1 MKALSLSLRLGATA
15 DIPIRVESDELTFA
29 PITAI
34 TKAAP
39 VAITSTGHGI
49 PDGWRAAVL
58 NAGGMTELNGTWNA
72 IRDSDFRRLAVID
85 ANTIAFPGVTSA
97 GFRTY
102 TSGGELAYYAPK
114 DLSGYTAAR
123 MDIKRAV
130 GGTVFASLNTT
141 DGTIEIDATNGAVWL
156 HITPTTLVELA
167 AGDYVFDIELLDG
180 TDVLALCS
188 ADSVLHL
195 LPEVTTST

>member
-1 MKALSLSLRLGATA
+1 MKTLTLSLRLGATA

-29 PITAI
+29 PITAM
-34 TKAAP
+34 TKSAP
-39 VAITSTGHGI
+39 VHIASTGHGI

-58 NAGGMTELNGTWNA
+58 NAGGMTELNAAWNA

-141 DGTIEIDATNGAVWL
+141 DGTIEIDAANGAVWL

-180 TDVLALCS
+180 AAVLALCS
-188 ADSVLHL
+188 ADSMLHL
-195 LPEVTTST
+195 LPEVTTSA

>member
-58 NAGGMTELNGTWNA
+58 NVGGMTELNAVWNA

-85 ANTIAFPGVTSA
+85 VNTIAFPGVTSA

-102 TSGGELAYYAPK
+102 TTGGELAYYAPK

-130 GGTVFASLNTT
+130 GGAVLASLSTT
-141 DGTIEIDATNGAVWL
+141 DGTIEIDSANSAVWL
-156 HITPTTLVELA
+156 HIVPTTLVELA

-188 ADSVLHL
+188 AESVLHL

>member
-1 MKALSLSLRLGATA
+1 MKTLTLSLRIGATA

-29 PITAI
+29 PIAAM

-39 VAITSTGHGI
+39 VHITSTGHGI

-72 IRDSDFRRLAVID
+72 IRDSDFRRLAVI
-85 ANTIAFPGVTSA
+85 AVNTIAFPGVTSA

-102 TSGGELAYYAPK
+102 TTCGELAYYAPK
-114 DLSGYTAAR
+114 DLSGYTSAR

-130 GGTVFASLNTT
+130 GGTVLASLNTT
-141 DGTIEIDATNGAVWL
+141 DGTIEIDAPNSAVWL
-156 HITPTTLVELA
+156 HVTPTTLVDLT
-167 AGDYVFDIELLDG
+167 AGDYVFDIELIDG

>member
-1 MKALSLSLRLGATA
+1 MKTLTLSLRLGATA

-29 PITAI
+29 PITAM
-34 TKAAP
+34 TKSAP
-39 VAITSTGHGI
+39 VHIASTGHGI

-130 GGTVFASLNTT
+130 GGAVLASLSTT
-141 DGTIEIDATNGAVWL
+141 DGTIEIYAANSAVWL
-156 HITPTTLVELA
+156 HVTPTTLVDLTA
-167 AGDYVFDIELLDG
+167 SDYVFDIELIDG

>member
-1 MKALSLSLRLGATA
+1 MKTLTLSLRLGATE

-29 PITAI
+29 PITGMA
-34 TKAAP
+34 KSAP
-39 VAITSTGHGI
+39 VRITSTGHGI
-49 PDGWRAAVL
+49 PDGWRAVVL
-58 NAGGMTELNGTWNA
+58 NAGGMTELNAAWSA

-85 ANTIAFPGVTSA
+85 ANTITLPGVTSA

-102 TSGGELAYYAPK
+102 SSGGDLAYYAPK
-114 DLSGYTAAR
+114 DLSSYTAAR

-130 GGTVFASLNTT
+130 GGTVLASLNTAG
-141 DGTIEIDATNGAVWL
+141 GTIEIDAANSAVWL
-156 HITPTTLVELA
+156 HVTPTTLVELA

-188 ADSVLHL
+188 AESVLHL

>member
-29 PITAI
+29 PITAM
-34 TKAAP
+34 TKSAP
-39 VAITSTGHGI
+39 VNISSTANGI

-58 NAGGMTELNGTWNA
+58 NAGGMTELNAAWNA

-85 ANTIAFPGVTSA
+85 VNTIAFPGVTSA

-102 TSGGELAYYAPK
+102 TTGGELAYYTPK
-114 DLSGYTAAR
+114 DLAGYTGAR

-130 GGTVFASLNTT
+130 GGTVLASLNTT
-141 DGTIEIDATNGAVWL
+141 DGTIEIDAPNSAVWL
-156 HITPTTLVELA
+156 HVTPTTLVDLT
-167 AGDYVFDIELLDG
+167 AGDYVFDIELIDG

>member
-29 PITAI
+29 PITAM

-39 VAITSTGHGI
+39 VHITSTGHGI

-58 NAGGMTELNGTWNA
+58 NAGGMTELNAAWNA
-72 IRDSDFRRLAVID
+72 IRDNDFHRISVLDVD
-85 ANTIAFPGVTSA
+85 TVVFPGITSR

-102 TSGGELAYYAPK
+102 TTGGDLAYYLPK
-114 DLSGYTAAR
+114 DLSGYTGAR
-123 MDIKRAV
+123 MDIKRAP
-130 GGTVFASLNTT
+130 GGTVLASLNAAG
-141 DGTIEIDATNGAVWL
+141 GTIEIDAPNSAVWL
-156 HITPTTLVELA
+156 HIVPTTLATLT
-167 AGDYVFDIELLDG
+167 AGDYLFDIELIDG

>member
-1 MKALSLSLRLGATA
+1 MKTLTLSLRLGATA

-29 PITAI
+29 PITAM
-34 TKAAP
+34 TKSAP
-39 VAITSTGHGI
+39 VHIASTGHGI

-58 NAGGMTELNGTWNA
+58 NAGGMTELNAAWNA

-85 ANTIAFPGVTSA
+85 VNTIAFPGVTSA

-102 TSGGELAYYAPK
+102 TTGGELAYYTPK
-114 DLSGYTAAR
+114 DLAGYTGAR

-130 GGTVFASLNTT
+130 GGAVLASLSTT
-141 DGTIEIDATNGAVWL
+141 DGTIEIDAPNCAVWL

-167 AGDYVFDIELLDG
+167 AGDYVFDIELITS

-188 ADSVLHL
+188 AESVLHL
-195 LPEVTTST
+195 LPEITTST

>member
-1 MKALSLSLRLGATA
+1 MNPDRLTIITRLGSTD
-15 DIPIRVESDELTFA
+15 DIPIRVEGDIEFA
-29 PITAI
+29 LIASISKGAPCRIVTQ
-34 TKAAP
+34 AANP
-39 VAITSTGHGI
+39 LL
-49 PDGWRAAVL
+49 DGWRTQVVDAAGMIGL
-58 NAGGMTELNGTWNA
+58 NDAPAMRVTVINDTTIDLAEVSTLGQRAHTAGTGALK
-72 IRDSDFRRLAVID
+72 FR
-85 ANTIAFPGVTSA
+85 
-97 GFRTY
+97 
-102 TSGGELAYYAPK
+102 APK

-130 GGTVFASLNTT
+130 GGAVLASLSTT
-141 DGTIEIDATNGAVWL
+141 DGTIEIDAPNGAVWL

-195 LPEVTTST
+195 LPEITTST

>member
-1 MKALSLSLRLGATA
+1 MKTLTLSLRLGATA
-15 DIPIRVESDELTFA
+15 DIPIRVESDELSFA
-29 PITAI
+29 PITAM
-34 TKAAP
+34 TKSAP
-39 VAITSTGHGI
+39 VHIASTGHGI

-85 ANTIAFPGVTSA
+85 VNTIAFPGVTSA

-102 TSGGELAYYAPK
+102 TTGGELAYYAPK
-114 DLSGYTAAR
+114 DLSGYTSAR

-130 GGTVFASLNTT
+130 GGTVLASLNTT
-141 DGTIEIDATNGAVWL
+141 DGTIEIDAPNSAVWL
-156 HITPTTLVELA
+156 HVTPTTLVDLT
-167 AGDYVFDIELLDG
+167 AGDYVFDIELIDG

>member
-1 MKALSLSLRLGATA
+1 MKTLTLSLRLGATA

-29 PITAI
+29 PITAM
-34 TKAAP
+34 TKSAP
-39 VAITSTGHGI
+39 VHIASTGHGI

-85 ANTIAFPGVTSA
+85 VNTIAFPGVTSA

-114 DLSGYTAAR
+114 DLSSYTGAR

-130 GGTVFASLNTT
+130 GGAVLASLSTT
-141 DGTIEIDATNGAVWL
+141 DGTIEIDAPNGAVWL
-156 HITPTTLVELA
+156 HVTPTTLVELA
-167 AGDYVFDIELLDG
+167 ACDYVFDIELVDG
-180 TDVLALCS
+180 ADVLALCS
-188 ADSVLHL
+188 AESVLHL
-195 LPEVTTST
+195 LPEITTST

>member
-1 MKALSLSLRLGATA
+1 MKALSLSLRIGATA

-29 PITAI
+29 PIAAM
-34 TKAAP
+34 TKSAP
-39 VAITSTGHGI
+39 VHITSTGHGI

-58 NAGGMTELNGTWNA
+58 NAGGMTELNAAWNA

-85 ANTIAFPGVTSA
+85 VNTIAFPGVTSA

-102 TSGGELAYYAPK
+102 TTGGELAYYAPK

-123 MDIKRAV
+123 MDIKRAP
-130 GGTVFASLNTT
+130 GGTVLASLNTAG
-141 DGTIEIDATNGAVWL
+141 GTIEIDAANNAVWL
-156 HITPTTLVELA
+156 HIVPETLADLA
-167 AGDYVFDIELLDG
+167 AGGYLFDIELIDG

-188 ADSVLHL
+188 AESVLHL
-195 LPEVTTST
+195 LPEITTST